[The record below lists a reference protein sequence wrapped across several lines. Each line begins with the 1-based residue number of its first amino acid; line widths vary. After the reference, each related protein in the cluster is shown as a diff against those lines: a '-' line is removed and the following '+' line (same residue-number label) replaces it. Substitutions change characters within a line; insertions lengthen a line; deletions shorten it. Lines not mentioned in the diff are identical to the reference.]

1 MNIDTLLID
10 LPNPAHPWH
19 LPAFT
24 DLGVHQQA
32 PARVLAVLERQRPAV
47 VMMGAEQLQRLLD
60 FPALALSDLSHLEQ
74 VLFISPHPGDWQLAE
89 RAAAQ
94 LDCRVQG
101 FTDDGRDL
109 ASVKRE
115 HQRWC
120 ERALEHPQVTA
131 VALHA
136 QTLFVVPQPCAPAA
150 VNDHLQATEAAVD
163 QQFSATQLHHAVQL
177 NQRLSHAAL
186 LSMLNGLEQCA
197 LLPAPLNDVAQSLAN
212 AGIAPGHRPLIA
224 RWLDVLQ
231 AEDLLRRQGDHLH
244 PSLDPEAW
252 SDASLDAIWAQLSSD
267 WEHNTGGRATLDY
280 ARDNARQLPALMRG
294 DCAAVHL
301 LFPEGRTERAAALY
315 RESLAAQYQHRAVAH
330 WIGAWAA
337 RQSTDVPLQ
346 VLEVGA
352 GTGSTTQALLPALA
366 TVAVDYLCTDVSRYF
381 SEQATERLRGWPW
394 VRHGVFDI
402 DRPAVAHWIGAWA
415 ARQATDAPLR
425 VLEVGAGTGS
435 TTQAVLPVLANVAV
449 DYLCTDVSRYFSEQ
463 AAERLRVWPWVR
475 HGVFDIDRPAVA
487 QGYTTQNWDLIVAGG
502 VLNAARD
509 TQRSLST
516 LLALLKPGGWLVFSE
531 PTQEEFWV
539 MASQAFMLNQAS
551 DERALGRSTFLNLEQ
566 WQTALARAGFQGN
579 RSLPAADHPLARLG
593 HRVFVA
599 QMPSQRL
606 SRAALAAH
614 LEHPDLQLE
623 LLDRLPDLPI
633 AKDLP

>member
-1 MNIDTLLID
+1 MNVDTLLID
-10 LPNPAHPWH
+10 LPAAFPWH
-19 LPAFT
+19 LPALT

-32 PARVLAVLERQRPAV
+32 PARLLAVLERQRPAV
-47 VMMGAEQLQRLLD
+47 VVMGAEQLERLLD

-74 VLFISPHPGDWQLAE
+74 VLFVSPRPGDWQLAE

-101 FTDDGRDL
+101 FTDDGREL

-115 HQRWC
+115 HRRWC
-120 ERALEHPQVTA
+120 ERALGHPQVSA
-131 VALHA
+131 VALHG
-136 QTLFVVPQPCAPAA
+136 QTLFAVPQPCALAAVEDHLDATGAA
-150 VNDHLQATEAAVD
+150 VN
-163 QQFSATQLHHAVQL
+163 QQFSAIQLHDAVEL

-186 LSMLNGLEQCA
+186 LSMLNGLEQCG

-231 AEDLLRRQGDHLH
+231 AQALLRRQGDHLH
-244 PSLDPEAW
+244 LNLDPNAW
-252 SDASLDAIWAQLSSD
+252 SDASLDAIWAQLSLD

-315 RESLAAQYQHRAVAH
+315 RESLAAQYQHHAVAH

-337 RQSTDVPLQ
+337 RQST
-346 VLEVGA
+346 E
-352 GTGSTTQALLPALA
+352 
-366 TVAVDYLCTDVSRYF
+366 
-381 SEQATERLRGWPW
+381 
-394 VRHGVFDI
+394 
-402 DRPAVAHWIGAWA
+402 
-415 ARQATDAPLR
+415 PLR
-425 VLEVGAGTGS
+425 VLEVGAGTGA
-435 TTQAVLPVLANVAV
+435 TTQAVLPALANVAV

-463 AAERLRVWPWVR
+463 AAERLRAWPWVR
-475 HGVFDIDRPAVA
+475 HSVFDIDRPAVA
-487 QGYTTQNWDLIVAGG
+487 QGYPTQSWDLIVAGG

-599 QMPSQRL
+599 QVPSQRL
-606 SRAALAAH
+606 SRTALDAH

-623 LLDRLPDLPI
+623 LLDHLPDLPNV
-633 AKDLP
+633 KDLP

>member
-1 MNIDTLLID
+1 MNVDALLID
-10 LPNPAHPWH
+10 LPAAAFPWH

-47 VMMGAEQLQRLLD
+47 VVMGAEQLQRLLD
-60 FPALALSDLSHLEQ
+60 FPALALSDLSYLEQ
-74 VLFISPHPGDWQLAE
+74 VLFVSPRPGDWQLAE

-101 FTDDGRDL
+101 FTVDGREL
-109 ASVKRE
+109 TSAKRE

-120 ERALEHPQVTA
+120 EQALAHPQVSA
-131 VALHA
+131 VALHG
-136 QTLFVVPQPCAPAA
+136 QTLFAVPQPCAPAA
-150 VNDHLQATEAAVD
+150 VDDHLDTTRAAVD
-163 QQFSATQLHHAVQL
+163 QQFSATQLHDAVQL

-186 LSMLNGLEQCA
+186 LSMLNGLEQCG
-197 LLPAPLNDVAQSLAN
+197 LLPSPLNDVAQSLAN

-231 AEDLLRRQGDHLH
+231 AEELLRRQGDHLH
-244 PSLDPEAW
+244 PNLDPNAW
-252 SDASLDAIWAQLSSD
+252 SDASLDAIWAQLSLD
-267 WEHNTGGRATLDY
+267 WEHNTGGCATLDY

-294 DCAAVHL
+294 ECAAVHL

-337 RQSTDVPLQ
+337 RQST
-346 VLEVGA
+346 E
-352 GTGSTTQALLPALA
+352 
-366 TVAVDYLCTDVSRYF
+366 
-381 SEQATERLRGWPW
+381 
-394 VRHGVFDI
+394 
-402 DRPAVAHWIGAWA
+402 
-415 ARQATDAPLR
+415 PLR
-425 VLEVGAGTGS
+425 VLEVGAGTGA
-435 TTQAVLPVLANVAV
+435 TTQAVLPALANLTV

-463 AAERLRVWPWVR
+463 AAERLRAWPWVR
-475 HGVFDIDRPAVA
+475 HGVFDIDRAVLS
-487 QGYTTQNWDLIVAGG
+487 QGYPTQSWDLIVAGG

-579 RSLPAADHPLARLG
+579 RSLPAADHPLACLG

-599 QMPSQRL
+599 QVPSQRL

-623 LLDRLPDLPI
+623 LLDHLPDLPNV
-633 AKDLP
+633 KDLP

>member
-10 LPNPAHPWH
+10 LPAGKHPWR
-19 LPAFT
+19 LPVFT
-24 DLGVHQQA
+24 DLGLHQQA
-32 PARVLAVLERQRPAV
+32 PARLLAVLERQRPAV
-47 VMMGAEQLQRLLD
+47 VMMSAEQLERLLD
-60 FPALALSDLSHLEQ
+60 FPALALSDLSHLQ
-74 VLFISPHPGDWQLAE
+74 QLLFISLRPGDWQLAE

-94 LDCRVQG
+94 LDCHVEG

-109 ASVKRE
+109 VSVKRE

-120 ERALEHPQVTA
+120 QRALEHPQVNA
-131 VALHA
+131 VALHGT
-136 QTLFVVPQPCAPAA
+136 TLFAVPQPCEPAT
-150 VNDHLQATEAAVD
+150 VDDQLDATAAAVD
-163 QQFSATQLHHAVQL
+163 QQFSVTQLTDAVQL
-177 NQRLSHAAL
+177 NQRLSYAAL
-186 LSMLNGLEQCA
+186 LSMLNGLEQCG
-197 LLPAPLNDVAQSLAN
+197 LLPAPLNDVAHSLAN

-244 PSLDPEAW
+244 PNLDASTW
-252 SDASLDAIWAQLSSD
+252 SDASLEGIWAQLSLD
-267 WEHNTGGRATLDY
+267 WARNTGGSATLDY

-294 DCAAVHL
+294 ECAAVHL

-337 RQSTDVPLQ
+337 RQS
-346 VLEVGA
+346 
-352 GTGSTTQALLPALA
+352 GT
-366 TVAVDYLCTDVSRYF
+366 
-381 SEQATERLRGWPW
+381 E
-394 VRHGVFDI
+394 
-402 DRPAVAHWIGAWA
+402 
-415 ARQATDAPLR
+415 PLR

-435 TTQAVLPVLANVAV
+435 TTQAVVPALAKVTV

-463 AAERLRVWPWVR
+463 AAERLHAWPWVR
-475 HGVFDIDRPAVA
+475 HGVFDIDCPAPA
-487 QGYTTQNWDLIVAGG
+487 QGYRTQSWDLIVAGG

-509 TQRSLST
+509 TERSLAT

-551 DERALGRSTFLNLEQ
+551 DERALSSSTFLDLNQ

-579 RSLPAADHPLARLG
+579 RSLPAADHPLASLG

-599 QMPSQRL
+599 QVPCQRL

-614 LEHPDLQLE
+614 LEHPDLHLE
-623 LLDRLPDLPI
+623 LLDRLPDLPT

>member
-10 LPNPAHPWH
+10 LPTATLPWP

-24 DLGVHQQA
+24 GLGVHQQA
-32 PARVLAVLERQRPAV
+32 PARLLAVLERQRPAV
-47 VMMGAEQLQRLLD
+47 VVMGAEQLERLLD

-74 VLFISPHPGDWQLAE
+74 VLFVSPRPGDWQLAE

-101 FTDDGRDL
+101 FTDDGREL
-109 ASVKRE
+109 ASVKLE

-120 ERALEHPQVTA
+120 ERALEHALVSA
-131 VALHA
+131 VALHG
-136 QTLFVVPQPCAPAA
+136 QTLFAVPQPCAPAA
-150 VNDHLQATEAAVD
+150 VDDYLDATEAAVN
-163 QQFSATQLHHAVQL
+163 QQFSAAQLHDAVQL

-186 LSMLNGLEQCA
+186 LSMLNGLEHCG
-197 LLPAPLNDVAQSLAN
+197 LLPAPLHDMAQGLAN

-231 AEDLLRRQGDHLH
+231 AQQLLHRQGDQLH
-244 PSLDPEAW
+244 PCLDASAW
-252 SDASLDAIWAQLSSD
+252 SDASLEGTWAQLSLD
-267 WEHNTGGRATLDY
+267 WARNTGGSATLDY

-330 WIGAWAA
+330 WVGAWAA
-337 RQSTDVPLQ
+337 RQATDAPLQ

-352 GTGSTTQALLPALA
+352 GTGSTTQALLPA
-366 TVAVDYLCTDVSRYF
+366 
-381 SEQATERLRGWPW
+381 
-394 VRHGVFDI
+394 
-402 DRPAVAHWIGAWA
+402 
-415 ARQATDAPLR
+415 
-425 VLEVGAGTGS
+425 
-435 TTQAVLPVLANVAV
+435 LANVAV

-463 AAERLRVWPWVR
+463 AAERLRAWPWVR
-475 HGVFDIDRPAVA
+475 HGVFDIDRPALA
-487 QGYTTQNWDLIVAGG
+487 QGYPTQSWDLIVAGG

-509 TQRSLST
+509 TERSLAT

-551 DERALGRSTFLNLEQ
+551 DERALSSTTFLDLDQ

-599 QMPSQRL
+599 QVPSQRL

>member
-1 MNIDTLLID
+1 MNVDTLLID
-10 LPNPAHPWH
+10 LPAAFPWH

-32 PARVLAVLERQRPAV
+32 PARLLAVLERQRPAV
-47 VMMGAEQLQRLLD
+47 VVMGAEQLERLLD
-60 FPALALSDLSHLEQ
+60 FPGLALSDLSHLEQ
-74 VLFISPHPGDWQLAE
+74 VLFVSPRPSDWQLAE

-94 LDCRVQG
+94 LNCHVQG
-101 FTDDGRDL
+101 FTDDGREL
-109 ASVKRE
+109 TSVKRE

-120 ERALEHPQVTA
+120 ERALGHPEVSA
-131 VALHA
+131 VALHG
-136 QTLFVVPQPCAPAA
+136 QTLFAVPQPCAPAA
-150 VNDHLQATEAAVD
+150 VDDHLDATGAAVD
-163 QQFSATQLHHAVQL
+163 QQFSATQLHDAMQL

-186 LSMLNGLEQCA
+186 LSMLNGLEQCG

-244 PSLDPEAW
+244 PSLDPNAW
-252 SDASLDAIWAQLSSD
+252 SDASLDAIWAQLSLD
-267 WEHNTGGRATLDY
+267 WEHNTGGCATLDY
-280 ARDNARQLPALMRG
+280 ARDNAHQLPALMRG

-337 RQSTDVPLQ
+337 RQST
-346 VLEVGA
+346 E
-352 GTGSTTQALLPALA
+352 
-366 TVAVDYLCTDVSRYF
+366 
-381 SEQATERLRGWPW
+381 
-394 VRHGVFDI
+394 
-402 DRPAVAHWIGAWA
+402 
-415 ARQATDAPLR
+415 PLR

-435 TTQAVLPVLANVAV
+435 TTQAVLPVLANLTV

-463 AAERLRVWPWVR
+463 AAERLRAWPWVR

-487 QGYTTQNWDLIVAGG
+487 QGYPTQSWDLIVAGG

-579 RSLPAADHPLARLG
+579 RSLPAADHPLACLG

-599 QMPSQRL
+599 QVPSQRL

-623 LLDRLPDLPI
+623 LLDHLPDLPNV
-633 AKDLP
+633 KDLP

>member
-1 MNIDTLLID
+1 
-10 LPNPAHPWH
+10 
-19 LPAFT
+19 
-24 DLGVHQQA
+24 
-32 PARVLAVLERQRPAV
+32 
-47 VMMGAEQLQRLLD
+47 MGAEQLERLLD
-60 FPALALSDLSHLEQ
+60 FPGLALSNLSHLEQ
-74 VLFISPHPGDWQLAE
+74 VLFVSPRPGDWQLAE

-101 FTDDGRDL
+101 FTEDGREL

-120 ERALEHPQVTA
+120 ERALGHPQVSA
-131 VALHA
+131 VALHG
-136 QTLFVVPQPCAPAA
+136 QTLFAVPQPCAPAA
-150 VNDHLQATEAAVD
+150 VDDHLDATGAAVD
-163 QQFSATQLHHAVQL
+163 QQFSTTQLHDAVQL

-186 LSMLNGLEQCA
+186 LSMLNGLEQCG

-231 AEDLLRRQGDHLH
+231 AEELLRRQGDHLH
-244 PSLDPEAW
+244 PSLDPNAW
-252 SDASLDAIWAQLSSD
+252 SDASLDAIWAQLSLG
-267 WEHNTGGRATLDY
+267 WEHNTGGCATLDY

-337 RQSTDVPLQ
+337 RQST
-346 VLEVGA
+346 E
-352 GTGSTTQALLPALA
+352 
-366 TVAVDYLCTDVSRYF
+366 
-381 SEQATERLRGWPW
+381 
-394 VRHGVFDI
+394 
-402 DRPAVAHWIGAWA
+402 
-415 ARQATDAPLR
+415 PLR

-435 TTQAVLPVLANVAV
+435 TTQAVLPALANLTV

-463 AAERLRVWPWVR
+463 AAERLRAWPWVR

-487 QGYTTQNWDLIVAGG
+487 QGYPTQSWDLIVAGG

-593 HRVFVA
+593 HRVFAA
-599 QMPSQRL
+599 QVPSQRL

-623 LLDRLPDLPI
+623 LLDHLPDLPNV
-633 AKDLP
+633 KDLP

>member
-1 MNIDTLLID
+1 MNVDTLLID
-10 LPNPAHPWH
+10 LPAAFPWH

-32 PARVLAVLERQRPAV
+32 PARLLAVLERQRPAV
-47 VMMGAEQLQRLLD
+47 VVMGAEQLERLLD
-60 FPALALSDLSHLEQ
+60 FPGLALSDLSHLEQ
-74 VLFISPHPGDWQLAE
+74 VLFVSPRPSDWQLAE

-94 LDCRVQG
+94 LNCHVQG
-101 FTDDGRDL
+101 FTDDGREL
-109 ASVKRE
+109 TSVKRE

-120 ERALEHPQVTA
+120 ERALGHPEVSA
-131 VALHA
+131 VALHG
-136 QTLFVVPQPCAPAA
+136 QTLFAVPQPCAPAA
-150 VNDHLQATEAAVD
+150 VDDHLDATGAAVD
-163 QQFSATQLHHAVQL
+163 QQFSATQLHDAVQL

-186 LSMLNGLEQCA
+186 LSMLNGLEQCG

-244 PSLDPEAW
+244 PSLDPNAW
-252 SDASLDAIWAQLSSD
+252 SDASLDAIWAQLSLD
-267 WEHNTGGRATLDY
+267 WEHNTGGCATLDY

-337 RQSTDVPLQ
+337 RQST
-346 VLEVGA
+346 E
-352 GTGSTTQALLPALA
+352 
-366 TVAVDYLCTDVSRYF
+366 
-381 SEQATERLRGWPW
+381 
-394 VRHGVFDI
+394 
-402 DRPAVAHWIGAWA
+402 
-415 ARQATDAPLR
+415 PLR

-435 TTQAVLPVLANVAV
+435 TTQAVLPVLANLTV

-463 AAERLRVWPWVR
+463 AAERLRAWPWVR

-487 QGYTTQNWDLIVAGG
+487 QGYPTQSWDLIVAGG

-579 RSLPAADHPLARLG
+579 RSLPAADHPLACLG

-599 QMPSQRL
+599 QVPSQRL

-623 LLDRLPDLPI
+623 LLDHLPDLPNV
-633 AKDLP
+633 KDLP

>member
-10 LPNPAHPWH
+10 LPTAAHPWH

-163 QQFSATQLHHAVQL
+163 QQFSTTQLHHAVQL

-186 LSMLNGLEQCA
+186 LSMLNGLEQCG

-381 SEQATERLRGWPW
+381 SEQAAERLRGWPW

-402 DRPAVAHWIGAWA
+402 DRPAVA
-415 ARQATDAPLR
+415 
-425 VLEVGAGTGS
+425 
-435 TTQAVLPVLANVAV
+435 
-449 DYLCTDVSRYFSEQ
+449 
-463 AAERLRVWPWVR
+463 
-475 HGVFDIDRPAVA
+475 
-487 QGYTTQNWDLIVAGG
+487 QGYPTQSWDLIVAGG

-509 TQRSLST
+509 TERSLAT

-551 DERALGRSTFLNLEQ
+551 DERALSSSTFLNLEQ
-566 WQTALARAGFQGN
+566 WQSALARVGFQGN
-579 RSLPAADHPLARLG
+579 RSLPAADHPLACLG

-599 QMPSQRL
+599 QVPSQRL
-606 SRAALAAH
+606 SRTALAAH

-623 LLDRLPDLPI
+623 LLDQLPNRPI

>member
-1 MNIDTLLID
+1 MNVNTLLID
-10 LPNPAHPWH
+10 LPAAFPWH

-32 PARVLAVLERQRPAV
+32 PARLLAVLERQRPAV
-47 VMMGAEQLQRLLD
+47 VVMGAEQLERLLD
-60 FPALALSDLSHLEQ
+60 FPGLALSDLSHLEQ
-74 VLFISPHPGDWQLAE
+74 VLFVSPRPSDWQLAE

-101 FTDDGRDL
+101 FTDDGREL

-120 ERALEHPQVTA
+120 ERALGHPQVSA
-131 VALHA
+131 IALHG
-136 QTLFVVPQPCAPAA
+136 QTLFAVPQPCAPAA
-150 VNDHLQATEAAVD
+150 VDDHLDATGAAVD
-163 QQFSATQLHHAVQL
+163 QQFSTTQLHDAVEL

-186 LSMLNGLEQCA
+186 LSMLNGLEQCG

-244 PSLDPEAW
+244 PSLDPNAW
-252 SDASLDAIWAQLSSD
+252 SDASLDAIWAQLSLD
-267 WEHNTGGRATLDY
+267 WEHNTGGCATLDY

-315 RESLAAQYQHRAVAH
+315 RESLAAQYQHHAVAH

-337 RQSTDVPLQ
+337 RQST
-346 VLEVGA
+346 E
-352 GTGSTTQALLPALA
+352 
-366 TVAVDYLCTDVSRYF
+366 
-381 SEQATERLRGWPW
+381 
-394 VRHGVFDI
+394 
-402 DRPAVAHWIGAWA
+402 
-415 ARQATDAPLR
+415 PLR

-435 TTQAVLPVLANVAV
+435 TTQAVLPVLANLTV

-463 AAERLRVWPWVR
+463 AAERLRAWPWVR
-475 HGVFDIDRPAVA
+475 HGMFDIDRPALA
-487 QGYTTQNWDLIVAGG
+487 QGYPTQSWDLIVAGG

-551 DERALGRSTFLNLEQ
+551 DERALGCSTFLNLEQ

-599 QMPSQRL
+599 QVPSQRL
-606 SRAALAAH
+606 SRTALDAH

-623 LLDRLPDLPI
+623 LLDHLPDLPT

>member
-10 LPNPAHPWH
+10 LPTATLPWP

-32 PARVLAVLERQRPAV
+32 PARLLAVLERQRPAV
-47 VMMGAEQLQRLLD
+47 VVIGAEQLERLLD
-60 FPALALSDLSHLEQ
+60 FPALALSDLSYLEQ
-74 VLFISPHPGDWQLAE
+74 VLFVSPRPDDWLLAE

-101 FTDDGRDL
+101 FTDDGREL
-109 ASVKRE
+109 ASVKLE

-120 ERALEHPQVTA
+120 ERALKHAQVSA
-131 VALHA
+131 VALHGL
-136 QTLFVVPQPCAPAA
+136 TLFAVPQPCAPAA
-150 VNDHLQATEAAVD
+150 VDDHLDATEAAVD
-163 QQFSATQLHHAVQL
+163 QQFSAAQLHDAVEL

-186 LSMLNGLEQCA
+186 LSMLNGLEHCG
-197 LLPAPLNDVAQSLAN
+197 LLPAPLHDMAQSLAN

-231 AEDLLRRQGDHLH
+231 AQQLLRRQGDFLH
-244 PSLDPEAW
+244 PSLDASAW
-252 SDASLDAIWAQLSSD
+252 SDASLEGIWTQLSLD
-267 WEHNTGGRATLDY
+267 WARNTGGSATLDY

-330 WIGAWAA
+330 WVGAWAA
-337 RQSTDVPLQ
+337 RQATDAPLQ

-352 GTGSTTQALLPALA
+352 GTGSTTQALLPA
-366 TVAVDYLCTDVSRYF
+366 
-381 SEQATERLRGWPW
+381 
-394 VRHGVFDI
+394 
-402 DRPAVAHWIGAWA
+402 
-415 ARQATDAPLR
+415 
-425 VLEVGAGTGS
+425 
-435 TTQAVLPVLANVAV
+435 LANVAV

-463 AAERLRVWPWVR
+463 AAERLRAWPWVR
-475 HGVFDIDRPAVA
+475 HGVFDIDRPALA
-487 QGYTTQNWDLIVAGG
+487 QGYPTQSWDLIVAGG

-509 TQRSLST
+509 TERSLAT

-551 DERALGRSTFLNLEQ
+551 DERALSSTTFLDLDQ

-599 QMPSQRL
+599 QVPSQRL